1 MLYPQVV
8 EVARSGAARRAR
20 RGGGGMRRVALV
32 TGGSGAL
39 SRAVARR
46 LARDGLA
53 VAVNDAGDSAADV
66 VDAIREDGGIADA
79 FGADITDEGQ
89 VADLAAA
96 VADSLG
102 PVEVLILGAADPQP
116 EAPLAAVAW
125 EDHVAQLELFV
136 KRPVLLGRALLP
148 GMTARR
154 SGRIVQVDAEL
165 LDRCLPGRTAYAT
178 AKGAQIGLIR
188 SWARALA
195 PLGIT
200 VNTVAPAL
208 VPGDEQ
214 ADVPAPT
221 RRAFAQAVS
230 FVASE
235 AAASVTGQ
243 RIVVDGG
250 RALAG

>member
-1 MLYPQVV
+1 M
-8 EVARSGAARRAR
+8 ARSGAARRVR
-20 RGGGGMRRVALV
+20 RRAGARRVALV

-53 VAVNDAGDSAADV
+53 VAVNDFASAADV
-66 VDAIREDGGIADA
+66 VDAIRQDGGIADA
-79 FGADITDEGQ
+79 FSADVTDERQ
-89 VADLAAA
+89 VAQLAAA

-102 PVEVLILGAADPQP
+102 PVEVLVLGAADPQP

-154 SGRIVQVDAEL
+154 SGRIVQVDAEV

-178 AKGAQIGLIR
+178 ARSAQMGLIR

-208 VPGDEQ
+208 VPGDGQ
-214 ADVPAPT
+214 ADLTAPT

-250 RALAG
+250 RALVA

>member
-8 EVARSGAARRAR
+8 EVARSGAARRVR
-20 RGGGGMRRVALV
+20 RGGGSRRVALV

-39 SRAVARR
+39 SQAVARR

-53 VAVNDAGDSAADV
+53 VAVNDVGHSAADV
-66 VDAIREDGGIADA
+66 VDAIRDDGGIAGA
-79 FGADITDEGQ
+79 FGADVTDERQ
-89 VADLAAA
+89 VAELAAA

-102 PVEVLILGAADPQP
+102 PVEVLVLGAADPQP

-125 EDHVAQLELFV
+125 EDHVAQLELFL

-154 SGRIVQVDAEL
+154 SGRIVQVDAEV

>member
-8 EVARSGAARRAR
+8 EVARSGAARRTRHRA
-20 RGGGGMRRVALV
+20 GARRVALV

-39 SRAVARR
+39 PRAVARR

-53 VAVNDAGDSAADV
+53 VAVNNVGDSAADV

-79 FGADITDEGQ
+79 FSADVTDEPQ
-89 VADLAAA
+89 VAELAAA
-96 VADSLG
+96 VAHSLG
-102 PVEVLILGAADPQP
+102 PVEVLVLGAADPQP

-154 SGRIVQVDAEL
+154 SGRIVQVDAEV

-178 AKGAQIGLIR
+178 ARSAQMGLIR
-188 SWARALA
+188 SWARSLA

-214 ADVPAPT
+214 ADVAAPT

>member
-8 EVARSGAARRAR
+8 EVARSGAARRTRHRA
-20 RGGGGMRRVALV
+20 GARRVALV

-39 SRAVARR
+39 PRAVARR

-53 VAVNDAGDSAADV
+53 VAVNNVGDSAADV

-79 FGADITDEGQ
+79 FSADVTDEPQ
-89 VADLAAA
+89 VAELAAA
-96 VADSLG
+96 VAHSLG
-102 PVEVLILGAADPQP
+102 PVEVLVLGAADRQP

-154 SGRIVQVDAEL
+154 SGRIVQVDAEV

-178 AKGAQIGLIR
+178 ARSAQMGLIS

-200 VNTVAPAL
+200 VNTVASGV

-214 ADVPAPT
+214 ADVPART

-235 AAASVTGQ
+235 GAASVTGQ

-250 RALAG
+250 RGLVG

>member
-8 EVARSGAARRAR
+8 EVARSGAARRTRHRA
-20 RGGGGMRRVALV
+20 GARRVALV

-39 SRAVARR
+39 PRAVARR

-53 VAVNDAGDSAADV
+53 VAVNNVGDSAADV

-79 FGADITDEGQ
+79 FSADVTDEPQ
-89 VADLAAA
+89 VAELAAA
-96 VADSLG
+96 VAHRLG
-102 PVEVLILGAADPQP
+102 PVEVLVLGAADPQP

-125 EDHVAQLELFV
+125 EDHIAQLELFV

-154 SGRIVQVDAEL
+154 SGRIVQVDAEV

-178 AKGAQIGLIR
+178 ARSAQMGLIS

-200 VNTVAPAL
+200 VNTVASGV

-235 AAASVTGQ
+235 GAASVTGQ

-250 RALAG
+250 RGLVG

>member
-8 EVARSGAARRAR
+8 EVARSGAARRVR
-20 RGGGGMRRVALV
+20 RRSDERRVALV
-32 TGGSGAL
+32 TGGSRPLA
-39 SRAVARR
+39 RAVARR

-53 VAVNDAGDSAADV
+53 VAINDVGDSAAEV
-66 VDAIREDGGIADA
+66 VGAIRDDGGRADA
-79 FGADITDEGQ
+79 FSADVTDEEQ
-89 VADLAAA
+89 VAALAAA
-96 VADSLG
+96 VAGRLG
-102 PVEVLILGAADPQP
+102 PVEVLVLGAPDPQL
-116 EAPLAAVAW
+116 ETPLAAVAW

-154 SGRIVQVDAEL
+154 SGRIVQVDAEV
-165 LDRCLPGRTAYAT
+165 LDRCAPGRTAYAT
-178 AKGAQIGLIR
+178 AKSAQLGLIH

-214 ADVPAPT
+214 AEVPAPT
-221 RRAFAQAVS
+221 RRAVAQAVS
-230 FVASE
+230 FVASD

-250 RALAG
+250 RTLVG

>member
-8 EVARSGAARRAR
+8 EVARSGARRAR
-20 RGGGGMRRVALV
+20 PRTGARRVALV
-32 TGGSGAL
+32 TGGSPAVT
-39 SRAVARR
+39 RAVARR

-53 VAVNDAGDSAADV
+53 VAVNDPRDGAPEV
-66 VDAIREDGGIADA
+66 VGAIREDGGVAEAFTADV
-79 FGADITDEGQ
+79 TDEGQ

-96 VADSLG
+96 VAGSLG
-102 PVEVLILGAADPQP
+102 PIEVLVLGAADPRP

-125 EDHVAQLELFV
+125 EDHVAQLELFL

-154 SGRIVQVDAEL
+154 SGRIVQVDADV
-165 LDRCLPGRTAYAT
+165 LDGCRPGRIAYAT
-178 AKGAQIGLIR
+178 AKSAQMGLTR

-200 VNTVAPAL
+200 VNTIAPAL
-208 VPGDEQ
+208 VAGDDRDE
-214 ADVPAPT
+214 VPVPT
-221 RRAFAQAVS
+221 RRAVAQAVS
-230 FVASE
+230 FVVSE
-235 AAASVTGQ
+235 AAAFVTGQ

>member
-8 EVARSGAARRAR
+8 EVARGGAARRTRHRA
-20 RGGGGMRRVALV
+20 GARRVALV

-39 SRAVARR
+39 PRAVARR

-53 VAVNDAGDSAADV
+53 VAVNNVGDSAADL

-79 FGADITDEGQ
+79 FSADVTDEPQ
-89 VADLAAA
+89 VAELATA
-96 VADSLG
+96 VAHSLG
-102 PVEVLILGAADPQP
+102 PVEVLVLGAADPQP

-154 SGRIVQVDAEL
+154 SGRIVQVDAEVL
-165 LDRCLPGRTAYAT
+165 ERCLPGRTA
-178 AKGAQIGLIR
+178 QMGLIR

-200 VNTVAPAL
+200 VNTVAPSV

-214 ADVPAPT
+214 ADVQTPT

-250 RALAG
+250 RALVG

>member
-1 MLYPQVV
+1 MLYPHVV
-8 EVARSGAARRAR
+8 EVARSGAAHGAR
-20 RGGGGMRRVALV
+20 RRSDARRVALV

-39 SRAVARR
+39 AGAVARR

-53 VAVNDAGDSAADV
+53 VAVNDVGRSAADV
-66 VDAIREDGGIADA
+66 VAAIREEGGVAGAFSADV
-79 FGADITDEGQ
+79 TDEGQ
-89 VADLAAA
+89 VAQLAAA

-102 PVEVLILGAADPQP
+102 PVGVLVLGAADPQP

-154 SGRIVQVDAEL
+154 SGRIVQVDAEV

-178 AKGAQIGLIR
+178 ARSAQMGLIS

-208 VPGDEQ
+208 VPGDDQ

-221 RRAFAQAVS
+221 RRAVAKAVS

-250 RALAG
+250 RALVA

>member
-8 EVARSGAARRAR
+8 EVARSGATRRAR
-20 RGGGGMRRVALV
+20 RGAGARRVALV
-32 TGGSGAL
+32 TGGSGGL

-53 VAVNDAGDSAADV
+53 VAVNELGDSAADV
-66 VDAIREDGGIADA
+66 VQDIREAGGIADA
-79 FGADITDEGQ
+79 FSADVTDERQ
-89 VADLAAA
+89 VAELAAA
-96 VADSLG
+96 VADGMG
-102 PVEVLILGAADPQP
+102 PVEVLVLGAADAQP

-154 SGRIVQVDAEL
+154 SGRIVQVDAEVL
-165 LDRCLPGRTAYAT
+165 ERSLPGRTAYAT
-178 AKGAQIGLIR
+178 ARSAQMGLIR

-195 PLGIT
+195 PLGVT
-200 VNTVAPAL
+200 VNTVAPVL
-208 VPGDEQ
+208 VSGDEQ
-214 ADVPAPT
+214 AEVPAAT

-235 AAASVTGQ
+235 AAATVTGQ

-250 RALAG
+250 RALVG

>member
-8 EVARSGAARRAR
+8 EVARSGAARPVRRRA
-20 RGGGGMRRVALV
+20 GARRVALV

-39 SRAVARR
+39 ARAVARR

-53 VAVNDAGDSAADV
+53 VAVNDVASAADV
-66 VDAIREDGGIADA
+66 VDAIRQDGGIADA
-79 FGADITDEGQ
+79 FSADVTDERQ
-89 VADLAAA
+89 VAQLAAA

-102 PVEVLILGAADPQP
+102 PVEVLVLGAADPQP

-154 SGRIVQVDAEL
+154 SGRIVQVDAEV

-178 AKGAQIGLIR
+178 ARSAQMGLIR

-208 VPGDEQ
+208 VPGDGQ
-214 ADVPAPT
+214 ADLTAPT

-250 RALAG
+250 RALVA

>member
-8 EVARSGAARRAR
+8 EVARSGAARRTRHRA
-20 RGGGGMRRVALV
+20 GARRVALV

-39 SRAVARR
+39 PRAVARR

-53 VAVNDAGDSAADV
+53 VAVNNVGDSTADV

-79 FGADITDEGQ
+79 FSADVTDEPQ
-89 VADLAAA
+89 VAELAAA
-96 VADSLG
+96 VAHSLG
-102 PVEVLILGAADPQP
+102 PVEVLVLGAADPQP

-154 SGRIVQVDAEL
+154 SGRIVQVDAEV

-178 AKGAQIGLIR
+178 AKSAQMGLIR
-188 SWARALA
+188 SWARSLA

-208 VPGDEQ
+208 VRGDER
-214 ADVPAPT
+214 ADVPGPT

>member
-8 EVARSGAARRAR
+8 EVARSGATRRTR
-20 RGGGGMRRVALV
+20 RGAGARRVALV
-32 TGGSGAL
+32 TGGSGVL

-53 VAVNDAGDSAADV
+53 VAVNEPGDGAAEV
-66 VDAIREDGGIADA
+66 ADAIRRSGGIADA
-79 FGADITDEGQ
+79 FSADVTDERQ
-89 VADLAAA
+89 VAQLAAA
-96 VADSLG
+96 VADGLG
-102 PVEVLILGAADPQP
+102 PVEVLVLGAADPQP

-125 EDHVAQLELFV
+125 EDHIAQLEVFV

-154 SGRIVQVDAEL
+154 SGRIVQVDAEV
-165 LDRCLPGRTAYAT
+165 LDRSLSGRTAYAT
-178 AKGAQIGLIR
+178 ARSAQVGLIR

-195 PLGIT
+195 PLGVT
-200 VNTVAPAL
+200 VNTVAPVL
-208 VPGDEQ
+208 VAGDEQ

-235 AAASVTGQ
+235 AAATVTGQ

-250 RALAG
+250 RALVG

>member
-8 EVARSGAARRAR
+8 EVARSGAARPVR
-20 RGGGGMRRVALV
+20 RCAGARRVALV

-39 SRAVARR
+39 ARAVARR

-53 VAVNDAGDSAADV
+53 VAVNDVASAADV
-66 VDAIREDGGIADA
+66 VDAIRQDGGIADA
-79 FGADITDEGQ
+79 FSADVTDERQ
-89 VADLAAA
+89 VAQLAAA

-102 PVEVLILGAADPQP
+102 PVEVLVLGAADPQP

-154 SGRIVQVDAEL
+154 SGRIVQVDAEV

-178 AKGAQIGLIR
+178 ARSAQMGLIR

-208 VPGDEQ
+208 VPGDGQ
-214 ADVPAPT
+214 ADLTAPT

-250 RALAG
+250 RALVA

>member
-8 EVARSGAARRAR
+8 EVARSGAARRVR
-20 RGGGGMRRVALV
+20 RRSDECRVALV
-32 TGGSGAL
+32 TGGSRPLA
-39 SRAVARR
+39 RAVARR

-53 VAVNDAGDSAADV
+53 VAINDVGDSAAEV
-66 VDAIREDGGIADA
+66 VGAIRDDGGRADA
-79 FGADITDEGQ
+79 FSADVTDEEQ
-89 VADLAAA
+89 VAALAAA
-96 VADSLG
+96 VAGRLG
-102 PVEVLILGAADPQP
+102 PVEVLVLGAPDPQP
-116 EAPLAAVAW
+116 ETPLAAVAW

-154 SGRIVQVDAEL
+154 SGRIVQVDAEV
-165 LDRCLPGRTAYAT
+165 LDRSAPGRTAYAT
-178 AKGAQIGLIR
+178 AKSAQLGLIH

-214 ADVPAPT
+214 AEVPAPT
-221 RRAFAQAVS
+221 RRAVAQAVS
-230 FVASE
+230 FVASD

-250 RALAG
+250 RTLVG

>member
-8 EVARSGAARRAR
+8 EVARSGAARRTRHRA
-20 RGGGGMRRVALV
+20 GARRVALV

-53 VAVNDAGDSAADV
+53 VAVNDVDDGAAEV

-79 FGADITDEGQ
+79 FSADVTDERQ
-89 VADLAAA
+89 VAELAAA
-96 VADSLG
+96 VAHSLG
-102 PVEVLILGAADPQP
+102 PVAVLVLGAADPQP

-154 SGRIVQVDAEL
+154 SGRIVQVDAEV

-178 AKGAQIGLIR
+178 ARSAQMGLIR
-188 SWARALA
+188 SWARSLA

-200 VNTVAPAL
+200 VNTIAPAL

-214 ADVPAPT
+214 ADVPGPT

>member
-8 EVARSGAARRAR
+8 EVARSGAARRTRHRA
-20 RGGGGMRRVALV
+20 GARRVALV

-39 SRAVARR
+39 PRAVARR

-53 VAVNDAGDSAADV
+53 VAVNNVGDSAADV

-79 FGADITDEGQ
+79 FSADVTDEPQ
-89 VADLAAA
+89 VAELAAA
-96 VADSLG
+96 VAHSLG
-102 PVEVLILGAADPQP
+102 PVEVLVLGAADRQP

-154 SGRIVQVDAEL
+154 SGRIVQVDAEV

-178 AKGAQIGLIR
+178 ARSAQMGLIS

-200 VNTVAPAL
+200 VNTVASGV

-214 ADVPAPT
+214 ADVPART

-250 RALAG
+250 RALVG

>member
-8 EVARSGAARRAR
+8 EVARSGAARRVR
-20 RGGGGMRRVALV
+20 RGGGPRRVALV

-53 VAVNDAGDSAADV
+53 VAVNDVGDSAADV

-79 FGADITDEGQ
+79 FGADVTDERQ
-89 VADLAAA
+89 VAELAAA

-102 PVEVLILGAADPQP
+102 PVEVLVLGAADPQP

-154 SGRIVQVDAEL
+154 SGRIVQVDAEV

-178 AKGAQIGLIR
+178 AKGAQMGLIR

-200 VNTVAPAL
+200 VNTVASAL

-214 ADVPAPT
+214 ADVSAPT

>member
-1 MLYPQVV
+1 V
-8 EVARSGAARRAR
+8 ARRAR
-20 RGGGGMRRVALV
+20 RGGGARRVALV

-53 VAVNDAGDSAADV
+53 VAVNNVGDSAADV

-79 FGADITDEGQ
+79 FGADVTDERQ
-89 VADLAAA
+89 VAELAAA
-96 VADSLG
+96 IADSLG
-102 PVEVLILGAADPQP
+102 PVEVLVLGAADPQP

-154 SGRIVQVDAEL
+154 SGRIVQVDAEV
-165 LDRCLPGRTAYAT
+165 LDGCLPGRTAYAT
-178 AKGAQIGLIR
+178 AKGAQMGLIR

-214 ADVPAPT
+214 ADVAAPT

>member
-8 EVARSGAARRAR
+8 EVARSGATRRTR
-20 RGGGGMRRVALV
+20 RGAGARRVALV
-32 TGGSGAL
+32 TGGSGVL

-53 VAVNDAGDSAADV
+53 VAVNEPGEGAAEV
-66 VDAIREDGGIADA
+66 ADAIRRSGGIADA
-79 FGADITDEGQ
+79 FSADVTDERQ
-89 VADLAAA
+89 VAQLAAA
-96 VADSLG
+96 VADGLG
-102 PVEVLILGAADPQP
+102 PVEVLVLGAADPQP

-125 EDHVAQLELFV
+125 EDHIAQLEVFV

-154 SGRIVQVDAEL
+154 SGRIVQVDAEV
-165 LDRCLPGRTAYAT
+165 LDRSLSGRTAYAT
-178 AKGAQIGLIR
+178 ARSAQVGLIR

-195 PLGIT
+195 PLGVT
-200 VNTVAPAL
+200 VNTVAPVL
-208 VPGDEQ
+208 VAGDEQ

-235 AAASVTGQ
+235 AAATVTGQ

-250 RALAG
+250 RALVG

>member
-8 EVARSGAARRAR
+8 EVARSGAARRTRHRA
-20 RGGGGMRRVALV
+20 GARRVALV

-39 SRAVARR
+39 PRAVARR

-53 VAVNDAGDSAADV
+53 VAVNNVGDSAADV
-66 VDAIREDGGIADA
+66 VDAIRADGGIADA
-79 FGADITDEGQ
+79 FSADVTDEPQ
-89 VADLAAA
+89 VAELAAA
-96 VADSLG
+96 VAHSLG
-102 PVEVLILGAADPQP
+102 PVEVLVLGAADPQP

-154 SGRIVQVDAEL
+154 SGRIVQVDAEV
-165 LDRCLPGRTAYAT
+165 DRCLPGRTAYAT
-178 AKGAQIGLIR
+178 ARSAQMGLIR

-200 VNTVAPAL
+200 VNTVASGV
-208 VPGDEQ
+208 VPGGEQ

-250 RALAG
+250 RALVG

>member
-8 EVARSGAARRAR
+8 EVARSGAARRTRHRA
-20 RGGGGMRRVALV
+20 GARRVALV

-39 SRAVARR
+39 PRAVARR

-53 VAVNDAGDSAADV
+53 VAVNNVGDSAADV

-79 FGADITDEGQ
+79 FSADVTDEPQ
-89 VADLAAA
+89 VAELAAA
-96 VADSLG
+96 VAHSLG
-102 PVEVLILGAADPQP
+102 PVEVLVLGAADRQP

-154 SGRIVQVDAEL
+154 SGRIVQVDAEV
-165 LDRCLPGRTAYAT
+165 LDRRLPGRTAYAT
-178 AKGAQIGLIR
+178 ARSAQMGLIS

-200 VNTVAPAL
+200 VNTVASGV

-250 RALAG
+250 RALVG

>member
-8 EVARSGAARRAR
+8 EVARSGAARRR
-20 RGGGGMRRVALV
+20 RAGARRVALV

-39 SRAVARR
+39 SRSVARR
-46 LARDGLA
+46 LARDGMA
-53 VAVNDAGDSAADV
+53 VAVNDVGDGAADV
-66 VDAIREDGGIADA
+66 VEAIREDGGIAAA
-79 FGADITDEGQ
+79 FSADVADERQ
-89 VADLAAA
+89 VAQLAAA

-102 PVEVLILGAADPQP
+102 PVEVLVLGAPDLRP

-148 GMTARR
+148 SMTARR
-154 SGRIVQVDAEL
+154 SGRIVQVDAEVT
-165 LDRCLPGRTAYAT
+165 DRCLPGRTAYAT
-178 AKGAQIGLIR
+178 ARSAQMGLIR

-208 VPGDEQ
+208 VLGDEQ

-221 RRAFAQAVS
+221 RSAFALAVS

-243 RIVVDGG
+243 RIVVGGG
-250 RALAG
+250 RALVA

>member
-8 EVARSGAARRAR
+8 EVARSGATRRPR
-20 RGGGGMRRVALV
+20 RGAGARRVALV

-53 VAVNDAGDSAADV
+53 IAVNESGDGAAEV
-66 VDAIREDGGIADA
+66 ADAIRRSGGIADA
-79 FGADITDEGQ
+79 FSADVTDERQ
-89 VADLAAA
+89 VAQLAAA
-96 VADSLG
+96 VADGLG
-102 PVEVLILGAADPQP
+102 PVEVLVLGAADPQP
-116 EAPLAAVAW
+116 EAPLATVAW
-125 EDHVAQLELFV
+125 EDHIAQLELFV

-154 SGRIVQVDAEL
+154 SGRIVQVDAEV
-165 LDRCLPGRTAYAT
+165 LDGSLPGRTAYAT
-178 AKGAQIGLIR
+178 ARSAQMGLIR
-188 SWARALA
+188 AWARALA
-195 PLGIT
+195 PLGVT
-200 VNTVAPAL
+200 VNTVAPVL
-208 VPGDEQ
+208 VAGDEQ

-235 AAASVTGQ
+235 AAATVTGQ

-250 RALAG
+250 RALVG

>member
-8 EVARSGAARRAR
+8 EVARSGAARRTRHRA
-20 RGGGGMRRVALV
+20 GAGRVALV

-39 SRAVARR
+39 PRAVARR

-53 VAVNDAGDSAADV
+53 VAVNNVDDSAADV
-66 VDAIREDGGIADA
+66 VDAIREDGGVADA
-79 FGADITDEGQ
+79 FSADVTDERP
-89 VADLAAA
+89 VAELAAA
-96 VADSLG
+96 VAHSLG
-102 PVEVLILGAADPQP
+102 PVEVLVLGAADPQP

-154 SGRIVQVDAEL
+154 SGRIVQVDAEV

-178 AKGAQIGLIR
+178 ARSAQMGLIR
-188 SWARALA
+188 SWARSLA

-200 VNTVAPAL
+200 VNTIAPAL

-214 ADVPAPT
+214 ADVPGPT

>member
-8 EVARSGAARRAR
+8 EVARSGEARRAR
-20 RGGGGMRRVALV
+20 RGAGARRVALV

-53 VAVNDAGDSAADV
+53 VAVNELGDSAADV
-66 VDAIREDGGIADA
+66 VDAIREAGGIADA
-79 FGADITDEGQ
+79 FSADVTDERQ
-89 VADLAAA
+89 VAELAAA
-96 VADSLG
+96 VADGLG
-102 PVEVLILGAADPQP
+102 PVEVLVLGAADPQP

-125 EDHVAQLELFV
+125 EDHIAQLELFV

-154 SGRIVQVDAEL
+154 SGRIVQVDAEV
-165 LDRCLPGRTAYAT
+165 LDRSLVGRTAYAT
-178 AKGAQIGLIR
+178 ARSAQMGLIR

-195 PLGIT
+195 PLGVT
-200 VNTVAPAL
+200 VNTVAPVFL
-208 VPGDEQ
+208 PGDEQ
-214 ADVPAPT
+214 ADIAAPT

-235 AAASVTGQ
+235 AAGTVTGQ

>member
-8 EVARSGAARRAR
+8 EVARSGATRRTR
-20 RGGGGMRRVALV
+20 RGAGARRVALV
-32 TGGSGAL
+32 TGGSGVL

-53 VAVNDAGDSAADV
+53 VAVNEPGEGAAEV
-66 VDAIREDGGIADA
+66 ADAIRRSGGIADA
-79 FGADITDEGQ
+79 FSADVTDERQ
-89 VADLAAA
+89 VAQLAAA
-96 VADSLG
+96 IADGLG
-102 PVEVLILGAADPQP
+102 PVEVLVLGAADPQP

-125 EDHVAQLELFV
+125 EDHIAQLEVFV

-154 SGRIVQVDAEL
+154 SGRIVQVDAEV
-165 LDRCLPGRTAYAT
+165 LDRSLSGRTAYAT
-178 AKGAQIGLIR
+178 ARSAQVGLIR

-195 PLGIT
+195 PLGVT
-200 VNTVAPAL
+200 VNTVAPVL
-208 VPGDEQ
+208 VAGDEQ

-235 AAASVTGQ
+235 AAATVTGQ

-250 RALAG
+250 RALVG

>member
-8 EVARSGAARRAR
+8 EVARSGVARRAR
-20 RGGGGMRRVALV
+20 RGAGARRVALV

-53 VAVNDAGDSAADV
+53 VAVNDVGDSAANV

-79 FGADITDEGQ
+79 FGADVTDERQ
-89 VADLAAA
+89 VAELAAA
-96 VADSLG
+96 IADSLG
-102 PVEVLILGAADPQP
+102 PVEVLVLGAADPQP

-154 SGRIVQVDAEL
+154 SGRIVQVDAEV
-165 LDRCLPGRTAYAT
+165 LDGCLPGRTAYAT
-178 AKGAQIGLIR
+178 AKGAQMGLIR

-214 ADVPAPT
+214 ADVAAPT

>member
-20 RGGGGMRRVALV
+20 RAGGARRVALV

-39 SRAVARR
+39 SQAVARR

-53 VAVNDAGDSAADV
+53 VAVNDVGHSAADV
-66 VDAIREDGGIADA
+66 VDAIREDGGIAGA
-79 FGADITDEGQ
+79 FGADVTDERQ
-89 VADLAAA
+89 VAELAAA

-102 PVEVLILGAADPQP
+102 PVEVLVLGAADPQP

-154 SGRIVQVDAEL
+154 SGRIVQVDAEV

-178 AKGAQIGLIR
+178 AKSAQMGLIR

-214 ADVPAPT
+214 AGVPAPT

>member
-8 EVARSGAARRAR
+8 EVARSGATRRAR
-20 RGGGGMRRVALV
+20 RGAGTRRVALV

-39 SRAVARR
+39 SWAVARR

-53 VAVNDAGDSAADV
+53 VAVNEPGDGAEEV
-66 VDAIREDGGIADA
+66 VDAIRQSGGIADA
-79 FGADITDEGQ
+79 FSADVTDERQ
-89 VADLAAA
+89 VAQLAAA
-96 VADSLG
+96 VADGLG
-102 PVEVLILGAADPQP
+102 PVEVLVLGAADPQP

-125 EDHVAQLELFV
+125 EDHIAQLELFV

-154 SGRIVQVDAEL
+154 SGRIVQVDAEV
-165 LDRCLPGRTAYAT
+165 LDGSLPGRTAYST
-178 AKGAQIGLIR
+178 AKSAQMGLIR

-195 PLGIT
+195 PLGVT
-200 VNTVAPAL
+200 VNTVAPVL
-208 VPGDEQ
+208 VAGDEQ

-235 AAASVTGQ
+235 AAATVTGQ

-250 RALAG
+250 RALVG

>member
-8 EVARSGAARRAR
+8 EVARSGAARRA
-20 RGGGGMRRVALV
+20 GGARRVALV

-39 SRAVARR
+39 SQAVARR

-53 VAVNDAGDSAADV
+53 VAVNDVGRSAADV
-66 VDAIREDGGIADA
+66 VGAIRDDGGIAGA
-79 FGADITDEGQ
+79 FGADVTDERQ
-89 VADLAAA
+89 VAELAAA

-102 PVEVLILGAADPQP
+102 PVEVLVLGAADPQP

-125 EDHVAQLELFV
+125 EDHVAQLELFL

-154 SGRIVQVDAEL
+154 SGRIVQVDAEV

-178 AKGAQIGLIR
+178 AKSAQMGLIR

-214 ADVPAPT
+214 AGVPAPT

>member
-8 EVARSGAARRAR
+8 EVARSGAARRTRHRA
-20 RGGGGMRRVALV
+20 GAGRVALV

-39 SRAVARR
+39 PRAVARR

-53 VAVNDAGDSAADV
+53 VAVNNVDDSAADV
-66 VDAIREDGGIADA
+66 VDAIREDGGVADA
-79 FGADITDEGQ
+79 FSADVTDERQ
-89 VADLAAA
+89 VAELAAA
-96 VADSLG
+96 VAHSLG
-102 PVEVLILGAADPQP
+102 PVEVLVLGAADPQP

-154 SGRIVQVDAEL
+154 SGRIVQVDAEV

-178 AKGAQIGLIR
+178 ARSAQMGLIS

-200 VNTVAPAL
+200 VNTVASGV

-214 ADVPAPT
+214 ADVPART

-250 RALAG
+250 RALVG